1 MSIKQLLLNMSTEAR
16 QEVREI
22 LDWIEGNTL
31 AVPKTEAQVEQ
42 AEDTQKELTE
52 QSSETKKTDAIPV
65 APSGDVNA
73 PPAA

>member
-1 MSIKQLLLNMSTEAR
+1 MSTEAR